1 MEFPT
6 IFVIKFLLGMSYG
19 CVCFQTY
26 HIALFANNFPNICS
40 QIFAPI
46 TQKLRQID
54 ISMLFSLHDQKY
66 RDVHDCDCFWRIYYA
81 DGKTAFVCKRG
92 SGWKT
97 LHSWPKMVFGE
108 KEVCSSRKNTHIINP
123 PTTNK
128 PPLDRRA
135 LIRGIARPAVL
146 RREKGGHWWHGT
158 LWAGLPKM

>member
-1 MEFPT
+1 
-6 IFVIKFLLGMSYG
+6 
-19 CVCFQTY
+19 
-26 HIALFANNFPNICS
+26 
-40 QIFAPI
+40 
-46 TQKLRQID
+46 
-54 ISMLFSLHDQKY
+54 MLFSLHDQKY

-123 PTTNK
+123 PTTNQ

-146 RREKGGHWWHGT
+146 RREKGGHCT
-158 LWAGLPKM
+158 DAMVCTAQPKIFLNFRIEGQKLGSLLVTNCNKKVFIVDWPCFLTTKPCCLQKDKSR